1 MKFIDH
7 PYLQSSKLIE
17 IPIILNYFSK
27 KLLFDT
33 SSFENKSN
41 ENIVVAYKKNNII
54 NLEIDN
60 YLLNS
65 INYRL
70 DNIERNNNKYMSSNT
85 IKNQKI
91 RDIIIILKIYKNHL
105 DENTSNSDD
114 VISPVKQNLND
125 KTEWLNKRIQN
136 NNKKLLN
143 LMESY
148 QYYSRYISEGSKTK
162 KMLHVKNK
170 MHEHYNKEI
179 GSVKNRIK
187 FLNDK
192 LSILSYFNDNI
203 EHIQEPSYINKY
215 IKVFID
221 DSSNENNN
229 VKNNLNEVL
238 LYLNYISGKYYD
250 DIKLTTNTPL
260 QSPSNTNMICEIRAL
275 TSSA

>member
-1 MKFIDH
+1 MKLFSNYNYH
-7 PYLQSSKLIE
+7 SPTLFE

-27 KLLFDT
+27 KLLLDISPFQNSEKD
-33 SSFENKSN
+33 NDLVLRYN
-41 ENIVVAYKKNNII
+41 HI
-54 NLEIDN
+54 NAKDCVDN

-70 DNIERNNNKYMSSNT
+70 NNIERSNNLNKNS

-91 RDIIIILKIYKNHL
+91 RDIIIILKVYKNHL
-105 DENTSNSDD
+105 DDKSDE
-114 VISPVKQNLND
+114 VISSVKKNLND
-125 KTEWLNKRIQN
+125 KTEWLNHRIIN
-136 NNKKLLN
+136 NNKKLVN
-143 LMESY
+143 LLESY
-148 QYYSRYISEGSKTK
+148 QYYSKYFSEGSKTK
-162 KMLHVKNK
+162 KMIHAKNK

-179 GSVKNRIK
+179 GCVKDRIK
-187 FLNDK
+187 ILNEK

-203 EHIQEPSYINKY
+203 DHISESSYINKY

-221 DSSNENNN
+221 DNLNENNN

-250 DIKLTTNTPL
+250 DIKLTTKISL

-275 TSSA
+275 SS

>member
-1 MKFIDH
+1 MKFINH
-7 PYLQSSKLIE
+7 YHSPTLFE

-27 KLLFDT
+27 KLLLDISPFQ
-33 SSFENKSN
+33 NKDN
-41 ENIVVAYKKNNII
+41 DLIITHHDNINVNDSV
-54 NLEIDN
+54 DN
-60 YLLNS
+60 YLLKS

-70 DNIERNNNKYMSSNT
+70 DNIERNNNSFMNKNS

-105 DENTSNSDD
+105 EKSNKEDD
-114 VISPVKQNLND
+114 AISLIKKNLND
-125 KTEWLNKRIQN
+125 KTEWLNRRIIN

-143 LMESY
+143 LIESY
-148 QYYSRYISEGSKTK
+148 KYYSKYISEGSKTK

-187 FLNDK
+187 ILNDK
-192 LSILSYFNDNI
+192 LSMLSYFKDNI
-203 EHIQEPSYINKY
+203 EQIQESSYINKY

-221 DSSNENNN
+221 DNLNENNN
-229 VKNNLNEVL
+229 VKSNLNEVL

-250 DIKLTTNTPL
+250 DIKLTTKTPL

-275 TSSA
+275 SSSS

>member
-1 MKFIDH
+1 MKFINH
-7 PYLQSSKLIE
+7 HHSPTLFE

-27 KLLFDT
+27 NLLVDISQFQ
-33 SSFENKSN
+33 NKDN
-41 ENIVVAYKKNNII
+41 HVAVSYDNI
-54 NLEIDN
+54 NLKDSVDD
-60 YLLNS
+60 YLLKS

-70 DNIERNNNKYMSSNT
+70 DNIESNNNQYMSINS

-105 DENTSNSDD
+105 DKKSSDD
-114 VISPVKQNLND
+114 VTSSVKKNLSD
-125 KTEWLNKRIQN
+125 KTEWLNRRITN

-148 QYYSRYISEGSKTK
+148 QYYSKYISEGSKTK

-187 FLNDK
+187 ILNDK

-221 DSSNENNN
+221 DSLNENNN

-250 DIKLTTNTPL
+250 DIKLTTKTPL

-275 TSSA
+275 SSSS